1 MVHGGPTYPATD
13 SGLDPWIH
21 RWTNVW
27 AWDDFESVPI
37 ADPALEAI
45 RKRAIPMGPPNADV
59 EGILGL
65 LDELRSLCPDVR

>member
-1 MVHGGPTYPATD
+1 MAARRTPQQIADLIHGFIDG
-13 SGLDPWIH
+13 
-21 RWTNVW
+21 TNVW